1 MLSTPVWSWAP
12 QGLQVL
18 MGQWDPRDRRAS
30 LALWESRALRAKR
43 DEMGNQVRWV
53 FQDQLD

>member
-18 MGQWDPRDRRAS
+18 MGLWDPQGRKVTQG
-30 LALWESRALRAKR
+30 LWEHKGLRAKR
-43 DEMGNQVRWV
+43 AEVANQGQWV
-53 FQDQLD
+53 CQDQ